1 MLVKF
6 ENGVKDVDLVE
17 VNKDNYIVPE
27 NEKNVYHLLIE
38 QRKFDG
44 NTGKRLSRPRIQKA
58 GKKMFEQNLQ
68 YNLPKQGY
76 VIEIL
81 WNPNTYLQ
89 ELEEQKKIKASI
101 KKAEAEAKMQEKIEA
116 AVEAVIEKKES
127 KRSKKQTN
135 NETKG

>member
-27 NEKNVYHLLIE
+27 NEKHVYHLLIE

-58 GKKMFEQNLQ
+58 GKKMFETNLQ
-68 YNLPKQGY
+68 HNLPKQGY
-76 VIEIL
+76 TIDIL

-89 ELEEQKKIKASI
+89 EQEEQKKVKASI
-101 KKAEAEAKMQEKIEA
+101 KKAEAEAKMQAKIEE
-116 AVEAVIEKKES
+116 AVEAVIEKKS
-127 KRSKKQTN
+127 KSRSKKTTE
-135 NETKG
+135 NE

>member
-6 ENGVKDVDLVE
+6 ENGVKDVDLLE
-17 VNKDNYIVPE
+17 VTKENYIVPE

-58 GKKMFEQNLQ
+58 GKKMFELNLQ
-68 YNLPKQGY
+68 HNLPKQGY

-89 ELEEQKKIKASI
+89 EVEEQKKIKASI
-101 KKAEAEAKMQEKIEA
+101 KKAEAEAKMQARIDE
-116 AVEAVIEKKES
+116 AVEAAIEKKERKS
-127 KRSKKQTN
+127 RSKKT
-135 NETKG
+135 EE